1 MDVLHRKAAGLDV
14 HPDTVVACVRL
25 ARGAAVER
33 ALETF
38 GTTTRELLRLLAWLQ
53 TYDVT
58 HVAMEA
64 TGVYWKPVWHV
75 LEGQF
80 TLVLARAQDV
90 KNVPGRKTDV
100 NDATWIADLLAHGL
114 IRSSLVPPQPIQE
127 LRDLTRTRTQ
137 LTRER
142 TQHVQRLQKVLED
155 ANVKLANVVSD
166 ILGVS
171 GRAII
176 EAIARGESNPKR
188 LAALGHGRL
197 KATKAELAEALE
209 GYVRDHHR
217 FLLRLHLS
225 QIDALDAS
233 IQLVETQI
241 GEHLLPFADLVRRLK
256 TIPGIQDTS
265 AAILLAEIGND
276 MSAFPTA
283 DHLVSWTALS
293 PRQDMSNGKR
303 RTTKTRKGKWA
314 KSMLVQAAWSAIRK
328 KEPSYL
334 KSKFHRVRSRRGS
347 KKAIVAVAATMV
359 TAAYYIIKDG
369 TEYRDLGP
377 DYFHRRTQEKHAFR
391 LVERLQQMGYVVNL
405 QTAA

>member
-1 MDVLHRKAAGLDV
+1 MEVLHRKAAGLDV
-14 HPDTVVACVRL
+14 HPDSVVACARL

-33 ALETF
+33 VLETF
-38 GTTTRELLRLLAWLQ
+38 GTTTRELLRLLAWLHAHG
-53 TYDVT
+53 VT

-75 LEGQF
+75 LEGHF

-114 IRSSLVPPQPIQE
+114 IRSSFVPPQPIQE

-137 LTRER
+137 LQRER
-142 TQHVQRLQKVLED
+142 AQHVQRLQKVLED

-166 ILGVS
+166 VLGKS
-171 GRAII
+171 GRAIL
-176 EAIARGESNPKR
+176 EAMVRGESEPKR
-188 LAALGHGRL
+188 LAALGDARL
-197 KATKAELAEALE
+197 KASKAELAEALE
-209 GYVRDHHR
+209 GFVRDHHR

-233 IQLVETQI
+233 VAVLDTKIEEV
-241 GEHLLPFADLVRRLK
+241 LLPFADLVRRLK

-265 AAILLAEIGND
+265 VAILLAEIGPD

-283 DHLVSWTALS
+283 EQLVSWTALS

-303 RTTKTRKGKWA
+303 RSTKTRKGKWA
-314 KSMLVQAAWSAIRK
+314 KTMLVQAAWSAVRR

-334 KSKFHRVRSRRGS
+334 TAKFHRVRSRRGS
-347 KKAIVAVAATMV
+347 KKAIVAVAAAMV
-359 TAAYYIIKDG
+359 TAAYHIIKEG

-377 DYFHRRTQEKHAFR
+377 DYFQRRSKEKHALR
-391 LVERLQQMGYVVNL
+391 LVHRLRQLGYDVSV
-405 QTAA
+405 QAVA